1 MSRTTRRTAAAIG
14 AAALLLPSAALA
26 HGKPDP
32 THKPAKPAKPVKTA
46 NYIVKGVWNAD
57 GTLTVSGGNAR
68 VRKGGLIGETLTFTL
83 ETAKLRVADTN
94 GDGTVD
100 VTDIVAGDKV
110 VVQARLPRTEPGEG
124 PFAARKLV
132 DQTHPQVKEQEAP
145 ETEVSGS

>member
-1 MSRTTRRTAAAIG
+1 
-14 AAALLLPSAALA
+14 
-26 HGKPDP
+26 
-32 THKPAKPAKPVKTA
+32 
-46 NYIVKGVWNAD
+46 VWNAD
-57 GTLTVSGGNAR
+57 GTVTVSGGNAR

-94 GDGTVD
+94 GDGAVD

-132 DQTHPQVKEQEAP
+132 DQTHPQVEAP